1 MIIFFISSI
10 SGRSRRSGGLAI
22 LLGMDKICNKETT
35 NAQKTKI
42 MLQAIEMI
50 CDMPIEEIRTR
61 IRAHQQKVL
70 KEAELN
76 EEIKAFKESQTR
88 EVSFSMVC
96 IILNYFHLTLVLTS
110 NDETTF
116 ILPISALIK

>member
-1 MIIFFISSI
+1 
-10 SGRSRRSGGLAI
+10 
-22 LLGMDKICNKETT
+22 MDKICNKETT